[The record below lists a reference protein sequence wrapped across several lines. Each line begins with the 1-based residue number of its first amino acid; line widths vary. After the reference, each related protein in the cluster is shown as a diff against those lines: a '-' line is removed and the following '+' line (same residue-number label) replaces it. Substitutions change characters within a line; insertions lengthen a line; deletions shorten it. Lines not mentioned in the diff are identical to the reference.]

1 MPRRNLKRSMKPT
14 VSSPISDKRARYD
27 RFGKEGLGSMGGGFH
42 DYTVDF
48 GDIFEELFGGFGFST
63 GRRSSRRSPRRG
75 RDLQMQ
81 VNLTFEEAVFGVE
94 KDIEFD
100 REETC
105 SHCGGSGAEPGTSPV
120 ENAPPVMDRVKS
132 ARSAR
137 PSSVRWYKPQPV
149 LFVMAVARRSQGPA
163 KPVMAAGWNVRRS
176 ERKCK
181 FLPVWMRALRSVS
194 PGREVRAPLAVPM
207 EVSSSCWMSVLTSF
221 SNAVRTILF

>member
-1 MPRRNLKRSMKPT
+1 MWRRI
-14 VSSPISDKRARYD
+14 SSS
-27 RFGKEGLGSMGGGFH
+27 
-42 DYTVDF
+42 
-48 GDIFEELFGGFGFST
+48 
-63 GRRSSRRSPRRG
+63 
-75 RDLQMQ
+75 
-81 VNLTFEEAVFGVE
+81 
-94 KDIEFD
+94 D

-105 SHCGGSGAEPGTSPV
+105 SHCGGSGPNREHSPLD
-120 ENAPPVMDRVKS
+120 APPVMDRVKS

-194 PGREVRAPLAVPM
+194 PGRGSPGAFGGPNGSLFLVLDVRPHQFFKRRENDIILNLDINIAQAALGADVEIPALDGNDILKIPPGTQPGKVFTMKGKGVPLFDVKIAAT
-207 EVSSSCWMSVLTSF
+207 SS
-221 SNAVRTILF
+221 